1 MEDEEVI
8 TSQEK
13 TVPLKYRSTYI
24 AYLISTGICLILA
37 VAFLI
42 MSAYN
47 FWMPGSFILML
58 VFAAL
63 AIFQMYLSVATH
75 KYLEHR
81 VKKRKD

>member
-47 FWMPGSFILML
+47 FWMPGSFILLL

-63 AIFQMYLSVATH
+63 AIFQMYLSVVTH

-81 VKKRKD
+81 VKKRKE